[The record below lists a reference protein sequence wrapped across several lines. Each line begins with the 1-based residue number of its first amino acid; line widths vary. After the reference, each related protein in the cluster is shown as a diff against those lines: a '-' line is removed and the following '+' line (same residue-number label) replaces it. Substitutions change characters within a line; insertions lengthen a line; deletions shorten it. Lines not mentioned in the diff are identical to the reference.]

1 MKQEWHPD
9 PEPIETND
17 TLTVAVGTG
26 LWAVALVALLV
37 VRPAPENSWWIWTCV
52 AGVVLGLMG
61 LAYVRRRE
69 SQREVSGDR

>member
-1 MKQEWHPD
+1 VKQEWHPD

-17 TLTVAVGTG
+17 TATVAVGIG
-26 LWAVALVALLV
+26 LWVLALVALLIF
-37 VRPAPENSWWIWTCV
+37 RPAPEHSWWIWTCV

>member
-17 TLTVAVGTG
+17 TATVAVGTG
-26 LWAVALVALLV
+26 LWALALVVLLV
-37 VRPAPENSWWIWTCV
+37 LRPDPAHMWWVWTCV

-61 LAYVRRRE
+61 LWYVHRRASR
-69 SQREVSGDR
+69 G